1 MAAPLIVGAARKIG
15 VSTARAV
22 DGEKMARRV
31 NVRMERPELLKKIQ
45 RREDRKTK
53 IQNRNVRPLEEDGKQ
68 KQYSN
73 TQQNLRRAHAL
84 KKALPSGSLT
94 NVNRIKAFSA
104 SVPIFSFAIGFWIP
118 QMIFWM
124 VGIFGLGSES
134 IPLFNYVIPG
144 EVIYMLSYVVIVFIG
159 ICTMFYAATVYYFRR
174 VRFFSG
180 YKGIIF
186 IFCIVGYFVIFINFF
201 PWFTVWLLAVTYMQ
215 DD

>member
-1 MAAPLIVGAARKIG
+1 MVVPLIVGAARVVGGEVARKG
-15 VSTARAV
+15 STATVSKIENQSRRASS
-22 DGEKMARRV
+22 GAE
-31 NVRMERPELLKKIQ
+31 
-45 RREDRKTK
+45 KTK
-53 IQNRNVRPLEEDGKQ
+53 YQPADTRQRDSNNATRNRYNPIRYAKNSQNETEN
-68 KQYSN
+68 
-73 TQQNLRRAHAL
+73 A
-84 KKALPSGSLT
+84 KKGAIT
-94 NVNRIKAFSA
+94 IKRLQAGVT
-104 SVPIFSFAIGFWIP
+104 SVTIFWTAIGFWIP

-144 EVIYMLSYVVIVFIG
+144 EVIYMLSYIVIVFIG
-159 ICTMFYAATVYYFRR
+159 MCTMFYAATVYYFRR

-201 PWFTVWLLAVTYMQ
+201 PWFTIWLLAVTYMQ